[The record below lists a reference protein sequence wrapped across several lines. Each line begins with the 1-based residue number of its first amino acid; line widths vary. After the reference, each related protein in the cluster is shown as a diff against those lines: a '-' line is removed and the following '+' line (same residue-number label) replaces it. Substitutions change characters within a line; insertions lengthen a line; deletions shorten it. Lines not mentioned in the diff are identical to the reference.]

1 MGKVWTD
8 RGNGQW
14 KLTITSDNPDD
25 GVAPIV
31 VYGTKDEITDK
42 LADAKQNGDRLIKQ
56 LRSGAPKPVMF
67 GPVAGSGD
75 GPKPMT
81 AAERMTTVA
90 ELNNPAT
97 VDKAV
102 TRVIESVVGSVDTL
116 RQDRAEERQER
127 NVRSAAQAAT
137 TFAEATPDWYPSDHN
152 KNTLVGYMRRMGLNA
167 TDTNNYTQAFEE
179 LSAAGLLQARP
190 SESDDNNAPTD
201 QRQERTAPTPAAT
214 VRTPTR
220 SSTGFRQS
228 DISGQAPRP
237 TTRLKYT
244 REQIAKMSAA
254 KYKELMMSDPELA
267 RSNDYY
273 ARQDAQKRRAS

>member
-25 GVAPIV
+25 GVAPIA
-31 VYGTKDEITDK
+31 VYGTKDEILDK

-56 LRSGAPKPVMF
+56 LRSGAPKPVVF

-75 GPKPMT
+75 LPKPMT
-81 AAERMTTVA
+81 AAERMTAVA

-102 TRVIESVVGSVDTL
+102 TRVIESVVGPVDTL

-127 NVRSAAQAAT
+127 NVRAAAQAAT
-137 TFAEATPDWYPSDHN
+137 TFAEATPDWYPSEHN

-167 TDTNNYTQAFEE
+167 SDTNNYSQAFEE

-190 SESDDNNAPTD
+190 AENDNNDAPPD
-201 QRQERTAPTPAAT
+201 QRQERTAPTPAAA
-214 VRTPTR
+214 RTPTR

-228 DISGQAPRP
+228 DISGQPPRP

-244 REQIAKMSAA
+244 REQIAKMSAG

-267 RSNDYY
+267 RCNDFY
-273 ARQDAQKRRAS
+273 AKQDAQKRRAS